1 MTSSLF
7 RLPLLATLL
16 AAAGLASAA
25 DINALGALNATQ
37 FRALSEDLSAAVSYK
52 PLVPAESLGL
62 IGFDVGVSVG
72 ATKLAHRDVF
82 KQAAG
87 GAAIPAALP
96 MAALRVHKGLPFGI
110 DLGASLSAL
119 PGTNVRNVGGE
130 LRWAFIEGGTVTP
143 AVAVRAA
150 VSSLQGVDQLKL
162 NTRSVDLSVSKGFLM
177 FTPYAGV
184 GQVWTT
190 SEATIN
196 SGPTQ
201 ERFNKSKVFVGLNL
215 NLGFNIA
222 IEGDKTG
229 DTTSY
234 GAKLGFRF

>member
-1 MTSSLF
+1 MTSSML
-7 RLPLLATLL
+7 RLPLIATLL
-16 AAAGLASAA
+16 ATAGLAHAA
-25 DINALGALNATQ
+25 DINALSGLNASE

-52 PLVPAESLGL
+52 PLVPAEGLG
-62 IGFDVGVSVG
+62 IVGFDIGLSVG
-72 ATKLAHRDVF
+72 GTKLAHRDTF
-82 KQAAG
+82 ERAAG
-87 GAAIPAALP
+87 GASVPAVLP
-96 MAALRVHKGLPFGI
+96 MAAVRVHKGLPFGI

-119 PGTNVRNVGGE
+119 PGTNIRNVGGE

-162 NTRSVDLSVSKGFLM
+162 NTRSLDLSISKGFLM

-190 SEATIN
+190 SEATIS
-196 SGPTQ
+196 SGATKESFTKP
-201 ERFNKSKVFVGLNL
+201 KVFVGLNV
-215 NLGFNIA
+215 NLGVNLA
-222 IEGDKTG
+222 IEGDRTG

-234 GAKLGFRF
+234 GAKLGLRF